1 MVSLNTIRTMTVR
14 YVSEGAEKMRS
25 DADAVATSQERVGQ
39 AANQTATVTEQSAR
53 RQLSA
58 ASAYDRLRQQIDE
71 TYRAQQRLER
81 ASGVIDRTFNQGLI
95 NAEERERAQAMAR
108 ARFMPM
114 AASENDNV
122 PGRRG
127 LSEFQRRDLMYQ
139 GGDVIA
145 SLGSGAGLGT
155 VAFQQ
160 GPQILQGLAGGEG
173 GLRGGLKA
181 LGESALGLVTPFNV
195 AAAAAAAAGIAFTA
209 AAVSAARD
217 QDAMEKATQ
226 GLGRATGATASQL
239 DALARANAEAGKI
252 STGSTREVVAAYAST
267 GQLALPVIGDLTRA
281 TAEYARLTSQE
292 VPAAAAELAR
302 MFSDPARGAD
312 DLAAKI
318 GGLDDRTRQLI
329 QTQVEQGDRSAAQET
344 LAAALK
350 VQIDANAAATTGWA
364 AAWNT
369 VTGAADRAW
378 EALKRAAGAATG
390 LAPESAAEAAARL
403 TARVERTDQMRKV
416 SGLQPLGLGD
426 SLITQRDTAALIA
439 DTERRQAEA
448 RAAEERAAAA
458 SRAAG
463 NIARDIDPNGARLA
477 DLVKKQSDLR
487 DALADPLA
495 RSKLAD
501 QAQTEEAY
509 TAVTRAVDTLRDST
523 GKLISQEEMARRQDQ
538 LRLDAINAKTEAE
551 KRSVAE
557 RQKAFELIGK
567 TITPG
572 DARGQIQRAGTLAA
586 AAEAGKGSS
595 SDSDS
600 RDDFDRAV
608 RSQEDRIRRQQQE
621 AETYGMGAAAVAR
634 YRVEQEL
641 LTAAKRADREVTP
654 ELSAQIKG
662 YADQA
667 AEAAERMEDLRDKM
681 RMNDAVRG
689 AGRDAF
695 GGFLRDIRQGASAA
709 DAMSNAVDRMADRL
723 LDLAADQIFA
733 SLFGSRGSANGG
745 LLGNLLGGGSGSGS
759 PSLLDFFSGSFFPKF
774 AVGGFT
780 GPGDRLEP
788 AGVVHRGEYVF
799 DAAAVRRIGLAPLEA
814 MRAGLR
820 GYADGGYVGGWTL
833 ADVAAAGAG
842 AANSNGGGLNVIVN
856 EAPGGDRATVR
867 QGKDARGNPALF
879 VDMISRQQ
887 ASDLASG
894 RGPVASVLPGA
905 RRLRG

>member
-14 YVSEGAEKMRS
+14 YISEGAEKMRS
-25 DADAVATSQERVGQ
+25 DADAVTASQERVGQ
-39 AANQTATVTEQSAR
+39 TANQTAAVTEQSAR

-58 ASAYDRLRQQIDE
+58 ATAYDRLRQQIDE
-71 TYRAQQRLER
+71 TYRAQQRLDR

-95 NAEERERAQAMAR
+95 DAAERERALAMAR
-108 ARFMPM
+108 ARFMPS
-114 AASENDNV
+114 ATSENDNQ

-127 LSEFQRRDLMYQ
+127 LDAYQRRDLMYQ

-160 GPQILQGLAGGEG
+160 GPQILQGLAAGEG

-209 AAVSAARD
+209 AAVSASRD
-217 QDAMEKATQ
+217 QEALERATQ

-252 STGSTREVVAAYAST
+252 STSGAREVVAAYAST

-281 TAEYARLTSQE
+281 TSEYARLTSQE

-302 MFSDPARGAD
+302 MFSDPAKGAD

-344 LAAALK
+344 LAASLK
-350 VQIDANAAATTGWA
+350 AQIDANAAATTGWA

-390 LAPESAAEAAARL
+390 LAPEPAADAAARL
-403 TARVERTDQMRKV
+403 SARVESKNQIRAAT
-416 SGLQPLGLGD
+416 GLQPLGLGD
-426 SLITQRDTAALIA
+426 SLVAERDAARLVA

-458 SRAAG
+458 SRTAG
-463 NIARDIDPNGARLA
+463 NIARDINPNGSRLS
-477 DLVKKQSDLR
+477 DLLKKQSDLR

-538 LRLDAINAKTEAE
+538 LRLDSINAKTEAE

-557 RQKAFELIGK
+557 RQKAFDLIGK

-586 AAEAGKGSS
+586 AAEAGKGGGK

-621 AETYGMGAAAVAR
+621 AETYGMGAAAIAR

-654 ELSAQIKG
+654 ELSAQIRG

-667 AEAAERMEDLRDKM
+667 AAAAERMDNLREKM
-681 RMNDAVRG
+681 RFDDAVRG

-695 GGFLRDIRQGASAA
+695 GGFLRDIRQGATAA
-709 DAMSNAVDRMADRL
+709 DAMANAVNRMADRL
-723 LDLAADQIFA
+723 LDLASDQIFS

-759 PSLLDFFSGSFFPKF
+759 PSLLDFFSSSFFPKF
-774 AVGGFT
+774 AVGGYT
-780 GPGDRLEP
+780 GPGGRLEP

-820 GYADGGYVGGWTL
+820 GYETGGPVGGWT
-833 ADVAAAGAG
+833 AKDIAAAGAG
-842 AANSNGGGLNVIVN
+842 AGSGGVKVSMPVSVSMQGSSGNAAQDQAHAEQTAKAMRREMEGAFAGWVQR
-856 EAPGGDRATVR
+856 EMRPGGM
-867 QGKDARGNPALF
+867 LH
-879 VDMISRQQ
+879 Q
-887 ASDLASG
+887 A
-894 RGPVASVLPGA
+894 GA
-905 RRLRG
+905 RRS